1 MEAGV
6 PRAHAPQLENPPQ
19 REAHTRQ
26 LESSPHSPQPEK
38 NPYSNTDAAQSK
50 INKYFFYKKHLRG
63 MFGLVFISLSFWPLI
78 ISYIKNRPYAAYFS
92 TVTYTEDQLSFSQ
105 IKISKF

>member
-1 MEAGV
+1 
-6 PRAHAPQLENPPQ
+6 
-19 REAHTRQ
+19 
-26 LESSPHSPQPEK
+26 
-38 NPYSNTDAAQSK
+38 
-50 INKYFFYKKHLRG
+50 